1 MPPRGSLASQT
12 GLDLKTAREEV
23 RSPLE
28 FQRQGGTREL
38 GRGQVAQVA
47 RTVLGGFGAVNRDG
61 SVFQDEPGGG
71 RKEDPTCELEPRSLH
86 LGSVF
91 LEMGAACLT
100 PERPLGSVHFGS
112 WEVLWA
118 GCWLLSC
125 PEMALGE
132 SRDRSLCLQ
141 TTCMRPSPSQPGRG
155 AGAFSRGPSWSS
167 QARDGTATG
176 RASAAQA
183 LFLVPWHNAH
193 PSLPGSSFLWHR
205 VRSWCM
211 LKE

>member
-1 MPPRGSLASQT
+1 M
-12 GLDLKTAREEV
+12 

-28 FQRQGGTREL
+28 FQGLGGTREL
-38 GRGQVAQVA
+38 GRGQVAPTA
-47 RTVLGGFGAVNRDG
+47 IGRFGAVNRDG
-61 SVFQDEPGGG
+61 SVFQDEPGEG
-71 RKEDPTCELEPRSLH
+71 RKEDLTCELEPRCLH

-91 LEMGAACLT
+91 LEMGAASLLRGHLEEAT
-100 PERPLGSVHFGS
+100 LGVGKSCALAAGS
-112 WEVLWA
+112 SA
-118 GCWLLSC
+118 GQKWPS
-125 PEMALGE
+125 ESGE
-132 SRDRSLCLQ
+132 RSLCLQ
-141 TTCMRPSPSQPGRG
+141 GTCMRPSPSQPGRG
-155 AGAFSRGPSWSS
+155 AGTFSCGPSWSS

-193 PSLPGSSFLWHR
+193 PSLPGSSFPWHR